1 MGYGRALES
10 YIINHMLDDGLIPY
24 AQIEVDNEESIS
36 LHKNLGF
43 TISEDRL
50 YWMF

>member
-24 AQIEVDNEESIS
+24 AQIEMDNEESIS
-36 LHKNLGF
+36 LHEKLGF
-43 TISEDRL
+43 SISEDRL